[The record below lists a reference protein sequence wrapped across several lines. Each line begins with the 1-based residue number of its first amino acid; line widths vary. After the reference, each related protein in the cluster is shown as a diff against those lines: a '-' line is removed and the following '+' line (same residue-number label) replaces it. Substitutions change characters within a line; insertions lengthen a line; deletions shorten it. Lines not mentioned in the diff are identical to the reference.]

1 MTDEQLLDNL
11 LKMEIDFGVYPEV
24 QKEYEAFKKLSRKD
38 QLKLLAKDPDNG
50 SLLRAMALSMY
61 SIEDNKV

>member
-1 MTDEQLLDNL
+1 
-11 LKMEIDFGVYPEV
+11 MEIDFGVYPEV

-38 QLKLLAKDPDNG
+38 QLKLFAKDPDNG